1 MKSEKKKAK
10 KKWIRPRHKFVRVV
24 ASWFI
29 YPICRFKYGL
39 RYKKFSNPDKK
50 AYLILYNHQTGFDQ
64 FFVGMAFKEH
74 LYYIA
79 SEDLF
84 SNGFTSKLIKY
95 LVAPIPIKKSTT
107 DVRAVLDSKRVA
119 KEGGSIAVAPEG
131 NRTFGGSTGYIK
143 PSIAQLAKALKLPVA
158 IYKIEGGFGV
168 QPRWS
173 DVVRRG
179 RINCYVSRV
188 IEPEEYN
195 ALSDDELYDLIC
207 KELENDEGDIGGSYK
222 HRKRAEYLERAMYY
236 CPCCGFSEWKSHKKT
251 ITCKNCSTTLEY
263 MENKELKVL
272 NGSFPY
278 KSIGEWYD
286 AQCEFVIK
294 SDLSAYESSP
304 IYTDII
310 DFYQVIPYKKK
321 VKLANKATISV
332 YNDRYTIKGKD
343 IDLCMPFDTISA
355 TSVLGKNKLNIY
367 IGSEIYQLKPIYKG
381 FNALKYMNI
390 YYHSTN
396 IAKGVTENAKLL
408 GI

>member
-1 MKSEKKKAK
+1 MKNEKKKAK
-10 KKWIRPRHKFVRVV
+10 KKWIHVRHKIIRVV

-29 YPICRFKYGL
+29 YPICRFKYGM
-39 RYKKFSNPDKK
+39 RVKKFKNPEKR

-64 FFVGMAFKEH
+64 FFVGIAFEEH

-79 SEDLF
+79 TEDLF

-107 DVRAVLDSKRVA
+107 DVRAVLDAKRVA

-143 PSIAQLAKALKLPVA
+143 PSIAQLAKALKLPIA

-179 RINCYVSRV
+179 KIDCYVSKV

-195 ALSDDELYDLIC
+195 SLSDDELYTLIC
-207 KELENDEGDIGGSYK
+207 NELENNEGDIGGSYK

-236 CPCCGFSEWKSHKKT
+236 CPCCGFSEWKSHKNT
-251 ITCKNCSTTLEY
+251 ITCKNCSTSLEY
-263 MENKELKVL
+263 MENKELRVI
-272 NGSFPY
+272 NGKFPY
-278 KSIGEWYD
+278 KSVGEWYD

-294 SDLSAYESSP
+294 SDLSAYANTP
-304 IYTDII
+304 IYTDTI
-310 DFYQVIPYKKK
+310 DYYQVIPYKKK
-321 VKLANKATISV
+321 VKLAKKATVSV
-332 YNDRYTIKGKD
+332 YNDRYTIKGKEFD
-343 IDLCMPFDTISA
+343 ISIPFETISA

-367 IGSEIYQLKPIYKG
+367 IGSEIYQLKPVYKS

-396 IAKGVTENAKLL
+396 IKKGVIENAKLL